1 MGACACCITIFSP
14 PQYDIPLPETH
25 NYTYNTDLWEIV
37 KLDSVPDCVGG
48 LRGRRRLTKTGN
60 STMV

>member
-25 NYTYNTDLWEIV
+25 NYTYNTDLRGIV
-37 KLDSVPDCVGG
+37 KLNGQWGAFQFGG
-48 LRGRRRLTKTGN
+48 EL
-60 STMV
+60 